1 MVARQTSAR
10 LWAVAVEQ
18 QIEGMNLR
26 TVEDRLP
33 RVSTWETRV
42 RPDPLP
48 IGCKEMTYRDPVP
61 QQPVVEQ
68 TEVVDDGYGK
78 IRAVRAMC
86 TVISAICTLFAVVL
100 AIHIL
105 LVLGSANGG
114 NGFAQ
119 FIASWSGAI
128 TLGLSDLFTP
138 GDAKMQV
145 LLQSGPGR
153 DSLVDHR
160 RGADRDYRPSRFAC
174 AGAAD
179 PLQADHIAGR
189 DFPHAPRRIRS
200 ARSRHASHRQL

>member
-1 MVARQTSAR
+1 
-10 LWAVAVEQ
+10 
-18 QIEGMNLR
+18 
-26 TVEDRLP
+26 
-33 RVSTWETRV
+33 
-42 RPDPLP
+42 
-48 IGCKEMTYRDPVP
+48 MTYRDPVP

-145 LLQSGPGR
+145 LLNQG
-153 DSLVDHR
+153 L
-160 RGADRDYRPSRFAC
+160 AAILWLII
-174 AGAAD
+174 GAALTAIIGRLAL
-179 PLQADHIAGR
+179 PVQA
-189 DFPHAPRRIRS
+189 RRIRY
-200 ARSRHASHRQL
+200 RRTI